1 MSSIEDEPSP
11 AARRAARARAP
22 TLLGAALALLIGL
35 AALALRAPAGP
46 DHLDGPNSLN
56 RNDLN
61 GPSPASPP
69 ATGSPRSAATPSTG
83 LDARAG
89 VAARLREILGIRE
102 QAFARRDI
110 RLLETVYT
118 ADCTCLRSGRA
129 AIARLLVDRAVWRG
143 RVIAVEPL
151 SLERLTERMWI
162 VIALFS
168 SRAFRIERED
178 GTLVRAVAA
187 ERQRY
192 RFLLVQPEPGGQW
205 LLGDA
210 SLLEGGEP

>member
-1 MSSIEDEPSP
+1 MSSIDDEPSP
-11 AARRAARARAP
+11 AAGRAARARAP

-46 DHLDGPNSLN
+46 DHLDGPNSRN

-118 ADCTCLRSGRA
+118 ADCSCLRSGRA
-129 AIARLLVDRAVWRG
+129 AIARLLVDRVVWRG
-143 RVIAVEPL
+143 RAIAVEPL
-151 SLERLTERMWI
+151 GLERLTERMWI
-162 VIALFS
+162 VVALFS

-178 GTLVRAVAA
+178 GTLIRAVAA

-192 RFLLVQPEPGGQW
+192 RFLLVRPGPGGQW

-210 SLLEGGEP
+210 SLLEGGGP